1 VYKSVC
7 NQTETNVYYNYI
19 LKIHDKG
26 KHMALKVAIN
36 GLGRIGRC
44 VARICADREDIELV
58 ACNASGAEDM
68 IQYNLKYDSVHG
80 VRKDVK
86 VEDGYIYIGNEKAKL
101 LSERDPAKLNFADY
115 GAEVVLE
122 CTGAFLTTEACQAYI
137 DNGVKK
143 VVMSAPAKDDT
154 PTFVIGANEETYA
167 GQAIVSN
174 ASCTTNGLAP
184 VARVLDDAYGIE
196 HGLMTTVH
204 AYTASQPILDGKHKK
219 DPRKARSG
227 AVNMLP
233 ASTGAAKAIGKVMPH
248 LNGKLN
254 GQAIR
259 VPTPDVS
266 MVDLTV
272 TLKNGTT
279 LEDVVAKFTEASEG
293 KLKGILD
300 VDTEGRV
307 STDFVGEENSTVV
320 PLDTIQVIGDN
331 MVKVLSWYDNEWGYS
346 CRLVDMA
353 KLVGEN

>member
-1 VYKSVC
+1 
-7 NQTETNVYYNYI
+7 
-19 LKIHDKG
+19 
-26 KHMALKVAIN
+26 MAVKVAIN

-44 VARICADREDIELV
+44 VARIIADRDDVELV
-58 ACNASGAEDM
+58 AANASGAEEM

-80 VRKDVK
+80 NRQDIEVK
-86 VEDGYIYIGNEKAKL
+86 DGYITIGNNKAKL
-101 LSERDPAKLNFADY
+101 LSERDPAKLNFAEY

-122 CTGAFLTTEACQAYI
+122 CTGAFLTEESVQAYI
-137 DNGVKK
+137 DNGIKK

-154 PTFVIGANEETYA
+154 PTFVIGANEDTYA

-184 VARVLDDAYGIE
+184 VAKVLDDAFGIE
-196 HGLMTTVH
+196 KGLMTTIH
-204 AYTASQPILDGKHKK
+204 SYTGSQPILDAKHKK

-227 AVNMLP
+227 AVNLVP
-233 ASTGAAKAIGKVMPH
+233 TTTGAAKAIGKVMPH

-259 VPTPDVS
+259 VPTPNVS

-272 TLKNGTT
+272 TLNKNVT
-279 LEDVVAKFTEASEG
+279 LEEVQNAFTTASEG
-293 KLKGILD
+293 SLKGILGID
-300 VDTEGRV
+300 IEGRV
-307 STDFVGEENSTVV
+307 SSDFNGEEQSTVV

-346 CRLVDMA
+346 CRLVDMGVHVA
-353 KLVGEN
+353 SN